1 MTLKANILQVHAAD
15 IRGWFKV
22 CLRSYDYTQFMA
34 FLLNNQMQIHRG
46 HAEARKALHQWL
58 AYTRCKANEVIK
70 DWAGCEQVDP
80 ERLPLAERV
89 NRNHY
94 GENVVNFKRESPAL
108 DSMNQQPVQ
117 SFSYS
122 IERHDLR
129 AIIADINSAVYMY
142 FYSSATV
149 IGYSEFCQTL
159 EQIKLNVDEYH
170 NINQSV
176 SPYEG
181 DRELL
186 HCHYAFIYAG
196 FGKLEGDID
205 TGVTVL
211 ESVESLQSVILM
223 LSSMGDSLANDRT
236 GQFVRQKV
244 LATLTNAENLHN
256 RMAGLH
262 SLPSMNR
269 SPSK

>member
-1 MTLKANILQVHAAD
+1 MAQGSV
-15 IRGWFKV
+15 FKV
-22 CLRSYDYTQFMA
+22 YLSCYAYTEIMA

-58 AYTRCKANEVIK
+58 AYTRCKANEVVK
-70 DWAGCEQVDP
+70 DWAGCERVDP

-94 GENVVNFKRESPAL
+94 GDNVVNFKRDKPAL
-108 DSMNQQPVQ
+108 DSMNQQPIQ
-117 SFSYS
+117 NFSYNN
-122 IERHDLR
+122 ERHDLKS
-129 AIIADINSAVYMY
+129 IIADINSAVYMY
-142 FYSSATV
+142 FYSPATV

-159 EQIKLNVDEYH
+159 DQIKFGIDDYYDN
-170 NINQSV
+170 NQSV
-176 SPYEG
+176 SPYLR
-181 DRELL
+181 DRDLL
-186 HCHYAFIYAG
+186 HCHYGFVYAG

-205 TGVTVL
+205 MGITAL

-223 LSSMGDSLANDRT
+223 LSSMDDKMANDKA
-236 GQFVRQKV
+236 GQHVRQKI
-244 LATLTNAENLHN
+244 LATLTNAENMHN

-262 SLPSMNR
+262 SLPTLSR